1 MFSRTHVET
10 IRSEPLKRRPLLWL
24 VMHNGPTFRNT
35 VAHFMHDLGLIP
47 VNGQEFLLLGEVC
60 GDILTLLQICKQ
72 KGSRTCKTHYKRIYA
87 DA

>member
-47 VNGQEFLLLGEVC
+47 VNGQEFL
-60 GDILTLLQICKQ
+60 
-72 KGSRTCKTHYKRIYA
+72 
-87 DA
+87 